1 MFLSHLKS
9 SSKLLRS
16 PPVVAERDR
25 ETEMDVRTGA
35 KILVQEPKLE
45 NQLIVLRLLQE
56 PTVMTDADRAGE

>member
-1 MFLSHLKS
+1 MIPCPLSLLK
-9 SSKLLRS
+9 
-16 PPVVAERDR
+16 
-25 ETEMDVRTGA
+25 GA